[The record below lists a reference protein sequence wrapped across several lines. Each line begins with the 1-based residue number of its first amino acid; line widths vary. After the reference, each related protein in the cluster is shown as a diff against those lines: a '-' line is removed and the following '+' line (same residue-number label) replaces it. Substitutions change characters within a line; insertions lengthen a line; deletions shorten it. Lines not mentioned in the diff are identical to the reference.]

1 MPFSYSN
8 NPLYVSEG
16 QKIQFRYKAP
26 SAWDTTETVAIRVG
40 LLEQYWFIVT
50 IPEDFAPNPFSFNGI
65 LDALPDTLYTY
76 ADGTRPGEELYTV
89 SGLTPTTQAPIF
101 ISSTFVGS
109 DINDYAIRIK
119 RNGQTNYEIRTGI
132 TDGLGWFI
140 PSSGETVSNGD
151 QIQLRLRSSE
161 FSADDSKLTVFIG
174 SGFGEFLIT
183 TRFVPAN
190 IPVPFPDFT
199 DLFNIVPGSTVF
211 SDILR
216 IQGLTAPAQISILNS
231 NVTIAVSSSNASF
244 SNDSGYDVLSNANF
258 VDSITNPVISNGQ
271 YLQLRFITPNL
282 DNVTSSIP
290 ISIGDKVNGSVWSV
304 TNGVALST
312 TPNSFVF
319 IDKSDVLEDTLIS
332 SDTQPLIGIT
342 GLGNDNVEVDV
353 VLLNTTGTEPK
364 VKITDRDGNESS
376 VGLFPAKVKNG
387 YKITIYNRSSAT
399 FGEAITTQIKVGKT
413 EIPTWTIVTNNGPDT
428 DAVFTPPANLVNRIP
443 GATYAS
449 SIITVSG
456 INRPIQI
463 NATNGAK
470 ISIDFDTPVS
480 GPRTFD
486 PQINTA
492 FQIFLTAPSGLG
504 QTASTQ
510 VTVGTG
516 TSGNPFTWSVG
527 SFAVAPPPK
536 TNLGRWYSK
545 KTDKFDGYSIGTV
558 ISVPKEGDGTYGDLG
573 GDLDSRY
580 PGFIEC
586 DGSSYPAS
594 LYPDLWWVIKNTY
607 GGNAQYDAQAKTY
620 TGNFNVPDYRNRK
633 LTGTGVVDGNRGSS
647 AFVPVSTTGK
657 GIYDVGAEGGYW
669 YIDSVDVTGPLPF
682 EQIVGAVGAQS
693 GTSSPFF
700 TLGSPVTVFDA
711 PVTGETEFTVVGS
724 ITGIV
729 GPLSSVVVTTP
740 EHTHFVI
747 TAQTDG
753 DNGNP
758 LLPWGETVG
767 GAGGALLGNVDSSV
781 VNSWY
786 KGYNQGP
793 YQNIGQEEAALQGL
807 AVNGYLQQLDSAFV
821 TQYNRANT
829 EETLRQIV
837 ERLTRISTGQRSN
850 FEEVKI
856 GTWFLSPES
865 GVNNDYLDVVS
876 TPTITGGN
884 YGTITNI
891 SGNAVGCSVIDTQPA
906 TFKVQNYVSFDDGG
920 AVASHSHLLSS
931 LIVTDPT
938 TDYTFGNE
946 SGIGS
951 GRNGLGGATTSVPIT
966 FIQGVDVFNSMNTGT
981 FTLNTSIK
989 KPVPNVAFVP
999 NRKVPVVT
1007 PFHKV
1012 KYIIKAY

>member
-26 SAWDTTETVAIRVG
+26 SDWDTTETVAIRVG

-50 IPEDFAPNPFSFNGI
+50 VPEDFAPDPFIFNPIDNAI
-65 LDALPDTLYTY
+65 TNTLYTY
-76 ADGTRPGEELYTV
+76 GDGTRPGEEIYTV

-101 ISSTFVGS
+101 VSSTFNGA
-109 DINDYAIRIK
+109 DINNYAIRIK
-119 RNGQTNYEIRTGI
+119 RNGQTNYELRQGI

-140 PSSGETVSNGD
+140 PTSGETVSNGD
-151 QIQLRLRSSE
+151 QIQARLRSSE
-161 FSADDSKLTVFIG
+161 FSADESKFSLFIG
-174 SGFGEFLIT
+174 SGFAEWLIT
-183 TRFVPAN
+183 TKFEPAN

-199 DLFNIVPGSTVF
+199 DLFNIIPGSTVF

-216 IQGLTAPAQISILNS
+216 IQGLTKPAQISILNS
-231 NVTIAVSSSNASF
+231 DVTIAVSSSNASF
-244 SNDSGYDVLSNANF
+244 TNDSGYDVLSGVNF
-258 VDSITNPVISNGQ
+258 VDSITNPTITNGQ
-271 YLQLRFITPNL
+271 YIQLRFITPNL

-304 TNGVALST
+304 TNGIALST

-342 GLGNDNVEVDV
+342 GLGNNNVEVDV

-376 VGLFPAKVKNG
+376 IGLFPAKVKNG
-387 YKITIYNRSSAT
+387 YKITIYNRSSST
-399 FGEAITTQIKVGKT
+399 FGGAVTTQIKVGKT

-428 DAVFTPPANLVNRIP
+428 DAVFTPPANLTNRIP
-443 GATYAS
+443 GVTYAS
-449 SIITVSG
+449 SIISVTG

-470 ISIDFDTPVS
+470 ISIDFDTPAS

-486 PQINTA
+486 PQINSV
-492 FQIFLTAPSGLG
+492 FQLFLTAPSGLG
-504 QTASTQ
+504 QTATTQ

-516 TSGNPFTWSVG
+516 AGGSFSFSVG
-527 SFAVAPPPK
+527 SYAVAPPPK

-586 DGSSYPAS
+586 DGKSYLAS

-607 GGNAQYDAQAKTY
+607 GGNAQYNSDTKTY

-657 GIYDVGAEGGYW
+657 GIFDVGAEGGYW
-669 YIDSVDVTGPLPF
+669 YVDSVDVGGPLPF
-682 EQIVGAVGAQS
+682 EQIFGTAGAQS

-700 TLGSPVTVFDA
+700 TLGSPTTVFDA
-711 PVTGETEFTVVGS
+711 PVTGEVEFTVVGS
-724 ITGIV
+724 ITGVV

-740 EHTHFVI
+740 PHTHFVI
-747 TAQTDG
+747 TAQTEG

-758 LLPWGETVG
+758 LLPWNE
-767 GAGGALLGNVDSSV
+767 AALLGDLTTGQEQAGAF
-781 VNSWY
+781 Y
-786 KGYNQGP
+786 QGYNQDD
-793 YQNIGQEEAALQGL
+793 YASRKQDEAAQAGE
-807 AVNGYLQQLDSAFV
+807 AISGYLSRLTGDFKTA
-821 TQYNRANT
+821 YARANT
-829 EETLRQIV
+829 DQTIQQAV
-837 ERLTRISTGQRSN
+837 STLTRVSSGSAEFLELQ
-850 FEEVKI
+850 I

-865 GVNNDYLDVVS
+865 GVSDSVLIQTVPSPPNLKYGAIS
-876 TPTITGGN
+876 TPTGD
-884 YGTITNI
+884 
-891 SGNAVGCSVIDTQPA
+891 AVGCAVIDTEPS
-906 TFKVQNYVSFDDGG
+906 TFRIKNYSSPDDGG

-931 LIVTDPT
+931 LIVTDPG

-966 FIQGVDVFNSMNTGT
+966 FIQGVDVFNTMNAGT

-999 NRKVPVVT
+999 NRKVPVV
-1007 PFHKV
+1007 PSFHKV